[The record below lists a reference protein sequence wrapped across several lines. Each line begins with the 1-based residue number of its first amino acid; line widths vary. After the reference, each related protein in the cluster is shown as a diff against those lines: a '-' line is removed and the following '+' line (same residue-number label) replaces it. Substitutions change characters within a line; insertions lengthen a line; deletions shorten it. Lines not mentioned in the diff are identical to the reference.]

1 MSSRR
6 ADMQASWR
14 NRKLR
19 LTPAFILALLFGGE
33 VETDDLN
40 PNNPG
45 AMLGWDADSF
55 RLIVEE
61 GRRQIDAQGERFRH
75 VTDRAQTL
83 LTVALVAVAFSAGD
97 VSRWSNVD
105 GFHRMVATLASCSG
119 IALLLLGV
127 GTAAAAS
134 VVSARFGAIDATRL
148 TNEES
153 LSYQILAVH
162 YAKAVRSG
170 ETTLLTRVTLF
181 RQAVRYIC
189 WGVAISSL
197 AIALT
202 W

>member
-1 MSSRR
+1 MKV
-6 ADMQASWR
+6 SWR
-14 NRKLR
+14 SRKLR

-40 PNNPG
+40 PNIPG
-45 AMLGWDADSF
+45 AMVGWDQDSF

-61 GRRQIDAQGERFRH
+61 GRRQLDAQGERFRH

-83 LTVALVAVAFSAGD
+83 LTVALVAMAFSASD

-105 GFHRMVATLASCSG
+105 GFHRIVATIASCSG

-127 GTAAAAS
+127 GTTAAAS

-148 TNEES
+148 TNQELVS
-153 LSYQILAVH
+153 HQTLAKH
-162 YAKAVRSG
+162 YAKAVRAG

-189 WGVAISSL
+189 WGVVVSSL